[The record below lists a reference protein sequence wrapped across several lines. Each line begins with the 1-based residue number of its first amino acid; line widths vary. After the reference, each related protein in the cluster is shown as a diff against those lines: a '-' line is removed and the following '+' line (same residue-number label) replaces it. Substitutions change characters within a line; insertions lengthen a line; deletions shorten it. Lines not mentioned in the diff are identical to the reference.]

1 MLTGALWNWRT
12 GPSLQLFEH
21 PGTEAEAEKVLIIIG
36 GLTDGLLPCRYAHL
50 EVFTN
55 YSLTKGFNRVIS
67 PAHGRQHGCKVSHGL
82 ANGVL
87 TIHERPRMCKLDTCR
102 L

>member
-36 GLTDGLLPCRYAHL
+36 GLTDGLLPCRYAA
-50 EVFTN
+50 TWK
-55 YSLTKGFNRVIS
+55 SLY
-67 PAHGRQHGCKVSHGL
+67 
-82 ANGVL
+82 
-87 TIHERPRMCKLDTCR
+87 KL
-102 L
+102 